1 MDNINSRR
9 LAIGTANFGQQY
21 GAVGKTCGLDISAV
35 SSILG
40 HARRSGINC
49 IDSAAV
55 YGDSERIL
63 GEVGITDLKVITK
76 LPPIPSK
83 VRCVE
88 HWVRSQVLASLK
100 KLNVGMLD
108 GILLH
113 HPSDILGPYGDE
125 LIATLVD
132 LRIENRTASL
142 GYSLYDPSEIDAL
155 FEKQRPDIVQVPCN
169 ILDRRFLA
177 YFPLFSRLGV
187 RIHVRSV
194 FLQGTLLTPPK
205 ELPVYFQPWARIF
218 SELWRYYGDKENLV
232 AGLLD
237 FVLCEQEVEKV
248 VIGVDSSLQL
258 ASILKALRRREDIHD
273 RPELSCKDLRLI
285 DPRTWRR

>member
-1 MDNINSRR
+1 
-9 LAIGTANFGQQY
+9 
-21 GAVGKTCGLDISAV
+21 
-35 SSILG
+35 
-40 HARRSGINC
+40 
-49 IDSAAV
+49 
-55 YGDSERIL
+55 
-63 GEVGITDLKVITK
+63 
-76 LPPIPSK
+76 
-83 VRCVE
+83 
-88 HWVRSQVLASLK
+88 
-100 KLNVGMLD
+100 MLD